1 MNYIGIDIAKADLDV
16 CVRGSNQRRRFA
28 REQELPELVSWLE
41 SFKPALIVMEATG
54 GFEAI
59 VAAAIA
65 GAGMDM
71 AVVNPRQVRDFAKA
85 TGRLAK
91 TEKLDA
97 EVLAHFA
104 EAIRPQVTTLP
115 DEQTIELEA
124 LVLRRRQL
132 VEMITAERNRRSA
145 TRSAL
150 MKRNIEAHLQWLKSQ
165 LDDLDN
171 DISKSVRDSTI
182 WREKDDLLQSV
193 PGVGRVLSAT
203 LLTSLPELGKLPHR
217 ELAALV
223 GVAPLNRDSGTKRG
237 ARRIWGG
244 RHEVRAVLYM
254 AAMAGT
260 RWNPVV
266 QALYARLVAAGKPK
280 KVALVACMRKLL
292 VILNSILRT
301 GRPWRLAPQP

>member
-16 CVRGSNQRRRFA
+16 CVRGSNLRRRFA
-28 REQELPELVSWLE
+28 RERELPELISWLE
-41 SFKPALIVMEATG
+41 TFKPALVVMEATG
-54 GFEAI
+54 GFEAV

-65 GAGMDM
+65 GAGIDM

-85 TGRLAK
+85 SGQLAK
-91 TEKLDA
+91 TDKLDA

-104 EAIRPQVTTLP
+104 EAIRPRVTTLP
-115 DEQTIELEA
+115 DEQTSELQA

-132 VEMITAERNRRSA
+132 VEMIVVERNRRGA
-145 TRSAL
+145 TRSAS
-150 MKRNIEAHLQWLKSQ
+150 MKRNIDAHLEWLKSQ

-171 DISKSVRDSTI
+171 DISKSVRDSAI
-182 WREKDDLLQSV
+182 WREKDNLLQSV

-203 LLTSLPELGKLPHR
+203 LLTSLPELGKLAHR

-254 AAMAGT
+254 AAVACT
-260 RWNPVV
+260 RWNPTLK
-266 QALYARLVAAGKPK
+266 ALYARLVAAGKPK

-292 VILNSILRT
+292 VILNSIIRT
-301 GRPWRLAPQP
+301 GRPWRLEPQT

>member
-1 MNYIGIDIAKADLDV
+1 MNFIGIDIAKAELDV
-16 CVRGSNQRRRFA
+16 FVRGSNLRRRFA
-28 REQELPELVSWLE
+28 REQQLAELVSWLQ

-65 GAGMDM
+65 GAGMEM

-91 TEKLDA
+91 TDKLDA

-115 DEQTIELEA
+115 DEQTLELQA
-124 LVLRRRQL
+124 LVLRRRQII
-132 VEMITAERNRRSA
+132 EMITSERNRRGA
-145 TRSAL
+145 TRSAA
-150 MKRNIEAHLQWLKSQ
+150 MKRSIDAHLKWLEAQ

-171 DISKSVRDSTI
+171 DIGTSVRDSAI
-182 WREKDDLLQSV
+182 WREKDNLLQSV

-203 LLTSLPELGKLPHR
+203 LLTSLPELGMLPHR

-223 GVAPLNRDSGTKRG
+223 GVAPLNDDSGTKRG
-237 ARRIWGG
+237 KRRIWGG
-244 RHEVRAVLYM
+244 RPDVRAMLYM
-254 AAMAGT
+254 AALAST
-260 RWNPVV
+260 RWNPVIR
-266 QALYARLVAAGKPK
+266 AHYLRLVAAGKAK

-292 VILNSILRT
+292 VILNSIIKS
-301 GRPWRLAPQP
+301 GRPWQLAQQS